1 MAFGRGW
8 RAHTIPWSRTLVIM
22 KSGPQCESPTV
33 GSTKLEPFCGVQCR
47 NRKWNSEES
56 ATCRNIWG
64 MKRGLVSMIN
74 VNNLICGTNC
84 TTSCVPAQRHYS
96 QKHHGSKYPQSI
108 NKQSTKW
115 SSSGFFV
122 GTWRNG
128 LITGSPSLCT
138 NNVQNWDMWSLS
150 PKPLYHHSNQFL
162 KWGSKRIT
170 WLIQLLIADPEPP
183 QECQISQMS
192 NKCIGFGVV
201 NVTSIHLKLM
211 ERRLLM
217 KSGDES
223 ISRRTDIA
231 RWYIQT
237 PLRLGWPP

>member
-1 MAFGRGW
+1 MSHLKACDPAKFNLNFPRYGLWTR
-8 RAHTIPWSRTLVIM
+8 L
-22 KSGPQCESPTV
+22 KGPHNSMVTDLGHNEKWPSV
-33 GSTKLEPFCGVQCR
+33 REKLSTKLEPFCGVQCR

-64 MKRGLVSMIN
+64 IKRGLVSMIN

-96 QKHHGSKYPQSI
+96 QKHHGSKYPQGI

-138 NNVQNWDMWSLS
+138 NNVQN
-150 PKPLYHHSNQFL
+150 
-162 KWGSKRIT
+162 
-170 WLIQLLIADPEPP
+170 
-183 QECQISQMS
+183 
-192 NKCIGFGVV
+192 
-201 NVTSIHLKLM
+201 
-211 ERRLLM
+211 
-217 KSGDES
+217 
-223 ISRRTDIA
+223 
-231 RWYIQT
+231 
-237 PLRLGWPP
+237 

>member
-1 MAFGRGW
+1 MVKDLGHNEKWPSVRESNYGFYQV
-8 RAHTIPWSRTLVIM
+8 RT
-22 KSGPQCESPTV
+22 
-33 GSTKLEPFCGVQCR
+33 FCGVQCK
-47 NRKWNSEES
+47 NGKCSSEES
-56 ATCRNIWG
+56 ATCRNICG
-64 MKRGLVSMIN
+64 IKRGLVSMIN

-84 TTSCVPAQRHYS
+84 TTSCVRAQRHYS

-108 NKQSTKW
+108 TRSQRNGITRV
-115 SSSGFFV
+115 FV

-150 PKPLYHHSNQFL
+150 PKTLNLHTIQFL
-162 KWGSKRIT
+162 KWGSNRIT
-170 WLIQLLIADPEPP
+170 WLTQFLIADFEPS

-192 NKCIGFGVV
+192 KKCIGFGVV
-201 NVTSIHLKLM
+201 TTSIHLKLM